1 MSGPGLP
8 TGLFFL
14 DMNGIRTVGTENV
27 HIKNVQASEF
37 FHKLGIIIYEVDEID
52 FRRSSSVYEADFNC

>member
-1 MSGPGLP
+1 
-8 TGLFFL
+8 
-14 DMNGIRTVGTENV
+14 MNGIRTVGTENV